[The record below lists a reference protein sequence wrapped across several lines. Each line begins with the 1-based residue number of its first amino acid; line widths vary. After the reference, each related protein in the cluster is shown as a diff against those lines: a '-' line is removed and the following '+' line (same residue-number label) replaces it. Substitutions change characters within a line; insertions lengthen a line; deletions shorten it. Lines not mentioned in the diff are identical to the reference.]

1 MKVVNRQVAN
11 VRLFQ
16 SSGMP
21 SSYVIGIVSP
31 NDFSYEGK
39 TEHYTRLIDAQTVY
53 PGNADRVINVPE
65 GCAIAFESPTGMTWS
80 GKIDGVT
87 ELKAVKNLTIDGYS
101 SKRFIVS
108 QALRG
113 GEYLFLVIKKS
124 ET

>member
-1 MKVVNRQVAN
+1 MKVVNRQIAN

-21 SSYVIGIVSP
+21 SSYVIGVVSP

-39 TEHYTRLIDAQTVY
+39 TEHYTRLIDAQTVD
-53 PGNADRVINVPE
+53 PDNADRVINVPE

-87 ELKAVKNLTIDGYS
+87 ELKAVKNLTIDGYA

-113 GEYLFLVIKKS
+113 GEYLFLVIKAS
-124 ET
+124 S

>member
-1 MKVVNRQVAN
+1 MKIVNSQIAN

-31 NDFSYEGK
+31 NDFSYEGGN
-39 TEHYTRLIDAQTVY
+39 EHYTRLIDAQTVD
-53 PGNADRVINVPE
+53 PENAHRIINVPE
-65 GCAIAFESPTGMTWS
+65 GCAIAFESPSGMTWS

-87 ELKAVKNLTIDGYS
+87 ELKAVRNTTIDGYS
-101 SKRFIVS
+101 QRFIVS

-124 ET
+124 EA